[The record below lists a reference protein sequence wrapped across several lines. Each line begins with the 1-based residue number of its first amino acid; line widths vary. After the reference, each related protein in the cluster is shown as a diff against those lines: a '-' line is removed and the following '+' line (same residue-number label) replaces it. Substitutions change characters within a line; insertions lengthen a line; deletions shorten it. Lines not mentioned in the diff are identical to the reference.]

1 MDPLQEMMAQFHR
14 PLTSS
19 QELQRLRMLAEA
31 ADKQLRKSEAD
42 IEQSQIDS
50 SQGRVEY
57 FEKITIGAGATIAAL
72 VSFLGS
78 HSATLH
84 PKWILRSSLICLGL
98 TMLTA
103 LYRNFR
109 YPNYVMQIRKI
120 SWIRCSRY
128 QQRCR
133 RDYLSE
139 DTTAV
144 SIQTGESIDTAKT
157 LKELDESDVDVGQ
170 LLEENEKMGERL
182 RKQWKYAENLCLT
195 LAFLSMAFLIW
206 LGLSNF

>member
-1 MDPLQEMMAQFHR
+1 MDPLEEMMSRFQR
-14 PLTSS
+14 PLADS
-19 QELQRLRMLAEA
+19 QELQRLRMLVEA

-57 FEKITIGAGATIAAL
+57 FEKITIGAGAAIAAL

-78 HSATLH
+78 HSASLH
-84 PKWILRSSLICLGL
+84 PKWILRSSLVLLGL
-98 TMLTA
+98 TMLA
-103 LYRNFR
+103 GLFRNFR

-133 RDYLSE
+133 RDYLSA

-144 SIQTGESIDTAKT
+144 SIQTGQLIDTEKT
-157 LKELDESDVDVGQ
+157 MKELDESDVEVGQ
-170 LLEENEKMGERL
+170 ILEENETLGERM
-182 RKQWKYAENLCLT
+182 RKQWTYAEQLCLA
-195 LAFLSMAFLIW
+195 LAFLSMASLIW